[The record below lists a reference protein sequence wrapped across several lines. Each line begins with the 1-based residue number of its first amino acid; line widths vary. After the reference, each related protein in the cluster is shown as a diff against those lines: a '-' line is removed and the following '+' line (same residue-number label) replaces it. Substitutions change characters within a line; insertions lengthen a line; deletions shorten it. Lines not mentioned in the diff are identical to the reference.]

1 LVKDEQPI
9 GPAGFPAAKTKG
21 NQEETDEAVISGR
34 TRILR
39 TGQAGPFLAAWNATV
54 LLHHGTA
61 SRHVEGIFCTSFV
74 TTGTEC
80 KILINF
86 VAKLVR
92 RKQNCAKYL

>member
-34 TRILR
+34 TRVLR
-39 TGQAGPFLAAWNATV
+39 TGQVGPFLAAWNATV

-61 SRHVEGIFCTSFV
+61 SRHVEDIFCFEKKV
-74 TTGTEC
+74 VHLLMLGHAVQ
-80 KILINF
+80 LGRN
-86 VAKLVR
+86 AKS
-92 RKQNCAKYL
+92 